1 MFSPANMSLKERKFF
16 RGNPLVLFF
25 GVSLVLAL
33 LLSGCQQA
41 NAKDISVETAV
52 TNRSNI
58 GIETAVSM
66 PTATRQETS
75 ERSAPEFALPDLF
88 KDAITIELSMYAG
101 RPLVVNFWASWCA
114 PCREE
119 MPALQEM
126 YEQNRDDG
134 LVLLGINQTYMDD
147 LESARN
153 FVKALNL
160 SFPNARDDEGQVS
173 EKAFRVIGLPTTVFI
188 TRDGKIAHVQIGQ
201 LTDTQIAEF
210 SQKLMLGEPFP

>member
-1 MFSPANMSLKERKFF
+1 MFSPAIVSLKERKFF
-16 RGNPLVLFF
+16 RGKPLVLFF

-33 LLSGCQQA
+33 LLSGCQRA
-41 NAKDISVETAV
+41 NAKDISVETVV

-58 GIETAVSM
+58 GIETAVPM

-119 MPALQEM
+119 MLALQEM

-134 LVLLGINQTYMDD
+134 MVLLGINQTYMDD

-160 SFPNARDDEGQVS
+160 SFPNARDDVGQVS
-173 EKAFRVIGLPTTVFI
+173 ERAFR
-188 TRDGKIAHVQIGQ
+188 
-201 LTDTQIAEF
+201 
-210 SQKLMLGEPFP
+210 